1 MNPLSTNQTDHIYGA
16 TYLES
21 RADSDVLL
29 LLASLGHVV
38 SAQPPG
44 LVCLLRIACGAFF
57 PHDAVCVLVRYQ
69 DNYLIRDFGE
79 VADMDVLKNG
89 RDKYSR
95 C

>member
-1 MNPLSTNQTDHIYGA
+1 MNPLSTNQTDHIYDA

-21 RADSDVLL
+21 RADGDVLL

-38 SAQPPG
+38 STQPPG
-44 LVCLLRIACGAFF
+44 LICLLRIACGAFF
-57 PHDAVCVLVRYQ
+57 PHDAVCVLVGYQ

-79 VADMDVLKNG
+79 VADMDVFKNG